1 MGMRRETCETECL
14 EYGCNATGFVG
25 LTRRLEIRVVPP
37 GQPAVPL
44 AFPPEK
50 KKLAIPLLCQLWQNW
65 PGLKAGSIRF
75 FNAARL
81 AGIKTTEGYE
91 FEQFGKMKKY
101 IYRVTMS
108 TSDKNIDSSTC
119 FLSIFL
125 CEL

>member
-1 MGMRRETCETECL
+1 MSGVRLQRYGLRWADVQTRNSRRSAL
-14 EYGCNATGFVG
+14 ATSCAACF
-25 LTRRLEIRVVPP
+25 
-37 GQPAVPL
+37 PAR
-44 AFPPEK
+44 K

-75 FNAARL
+75 FNVARL